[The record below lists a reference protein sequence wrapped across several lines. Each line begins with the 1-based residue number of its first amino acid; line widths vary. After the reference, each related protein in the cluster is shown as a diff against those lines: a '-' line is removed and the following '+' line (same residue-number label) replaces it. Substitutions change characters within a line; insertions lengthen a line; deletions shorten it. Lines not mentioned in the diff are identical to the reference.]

1 MVVMKISKK
10 FFRGIGAAL
19 MLLMCITVIQVP
31 AFADDYDGKSAE
43 ELWAEFQKKLD
54 QQRAQEYERLKEYE
68 EELRRQKAQEDEE
81 YKKMLE
87 ESEGEEEEWEK
98 EQADRDEQFKKAL
111 EKQQAELMKEW
122 DDWAA
127 EQDEYWKWYESLPY
141 DEQMRLLKQDWEI
154 HDMSGEREKARKAAE
169 EAKKA
174 ALPITLK
181 VNGTE
186 IKTDS
191 SPVIENGRTL
201 APARAIVEALGY
213 LVAWDSETKTMDV
226 HSYYTEALV
235 ISMKEGSNVAKV
247 AVGTGANSIMDDRIL
262 DVPAKIINGRI
273 MVPVRFIAE
282 SLGCTVSWDADTKTI
297 SITQAEG

>member
-1 MVVMKISKK
+1 MKISKK
-10 FFRGIGAAL
+10 IFRGIGAAL
-19 MLLMCITVIQVP
+19 ILLMCITVIQAP
-31 AFADDYDGKSAE
+31 TFADDYDGKSTE
-43 ELWAEFQKKLD
+43 ELWAEFQKKMD
-54 QQRAQEYERLKEYE
+54 EQRELEYQRLKEYE
-68 EELRRQKAQEDEE
+68 EELRRQK
-81 YKKMLE
+81 
-87 ESEGEEEEWEK
+87 EEEEDYWDNFINSEMEEDEWEK
-98 EQADRDEQFKKAL
+98 EQAEIDEQFKKDF
-111 EKQQAELMKEW
+111 EEQQAQLQKEW

-127 EQDEYWKWYESLPY
+127 EQDAYAEWYESLPY
-141 DEQMRLLKQDWEI
+141 SEQMRLLKQDWEI

-186 IKTDS
+186 VKTDS
-191 SPVIENGRTL
+191 PPIIENGRTL

-213 LVAWDSETKTMDV
+213 LVAWDSEAKTMDV

-235 ISMKEGSNVAKV
+235 IRMTAGSNVAKV

>member
-1 MVVMKISKK
+1 MKLSKK
-10 FFRGIGAAL
+10 IFRGIGAAL
-19 MLLMCITVIQVP
+19 ILLMCITVIQLP
-31 AFADDYDGKSAE
+31 TFAYGDEEKSAT
-43 ELWAEFQKKLD
+43 ELWEEFQKKLD
-54 QQRAQEYERLKEYE
+54 EQREQEYQRLKEYE

-81 YKKMLE
+81 YEKMLK
-87 ESEGEEEEWEK
+87 ESEIEEEEWEK
-98 EQADRDEQFKKAL
+98 EQAARDEQFKKDL
-111 EKQQAELMKEW
+111 EKQQAEWLKEW

-154 HDMSGEREKARKAAE
+154 HDMSGEQEKARKAAE

-181 VNGTE
+181 VNGTVV
-186 IKTDS
+186 KTDS
-191 SPVIENGRTL
+191 PPVIENGRTL
-201 APARAIVEALGY
+201 APVRAIVEALGY
-213 LVAWDSETKTMDV
+213 LVAWDSTTKTIDV
-226 HSYYTEALV
+226 YNYYTEALV
-235 ISMKEGSNVAKV
+235 ITMNVGSNKAKV
-247 AVGTGANSIMDDRIL
+247 AVGSGINSIMDERIL
-262 DVPAKIINGRI
+262 DAPAKIINGRV